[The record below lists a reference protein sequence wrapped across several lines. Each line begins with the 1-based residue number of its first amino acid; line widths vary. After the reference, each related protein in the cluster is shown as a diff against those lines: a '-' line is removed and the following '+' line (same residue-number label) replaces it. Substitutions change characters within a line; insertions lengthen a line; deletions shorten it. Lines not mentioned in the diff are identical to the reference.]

1 LPAYL
6 LLGNVRNLPDG
17 VRQARELLAPILV
30 GREDAQRER
39 LDTLAAVLSSP
50 SLGEA
55 AVRLGVHRNTIA
67 YRVQRLEERADW
79 DLADPELRVALL
91 LAVRVMQNAQEPQ
104 VAPVLNRNPV
114 A

>member
-1 LPAYL
+1 MARTLDL
-6 LLGNVRNLPDG
+6 IRRLEDNVS
-17 VRQARELLAPILV
+17 LALV
-30 GREDAQRER
+30 GKPEVQRER
-39 LDTLAAVLSSP
+39 LETLAAVLSSP
-50 SLGEA
+50 SLAEA
-55 AVRLGVHRNTIA
+55 AGRLGVHRNTVA